1 MTFRRRIYKLKALK
15 ALEKARDA
23 FTEER
28 KTPKDI
34 DSLRRQYF
42 EKHVPLAK
50 KLPGTGNMR

>member
-1 MTFRRRIYKLKALK
+1 LKALK

-50 KLPGTGNMR
+50 KLPGSGNMR